1 MEEKA
6 DHNDGTHHCEKDKAH
21 DCHEDI
27 VDLHKSL
34 QEAKFWIPIKNIAGS
49 VHTSPSF

>member
-6 DHNDGTHHCEKDKAH
+6 DHNDGAHHREQDKAH
-21 DCHEDI
+21 DRHKDV
-27 VDLHKSL
+27 VDLHKFL